1 MDIQMPGIN
10 GLEATRIIRAGGLN
24 SKTPIIAITA
34 SADKKSK
41 LDCLEI
47 GCDDY
52 IFKPAKSELLLKKIS
67 RFIRQKKHL
76 KNAASGDS
84 IISSLSENPDYH
96 KMIDVFVK
104 DLPERIEQ
112 MRDALEQNNLH
123 ELCLRVHS
131 LRELSGFAGFP
142 IYTEKADDI
151 ERILRDNQIEKVSAQ
166 LDELAKLCLRT
177 SSARV

>member
-1 MDIQMPGIN
+1 
-10 GLEATRIIRAGGLN
+10 
-24 SKTPIIAITA
+24 
-34 SADKKSK
+34 
-41 LDCLEI
+41 
-47 GCDDY
+47 
-52 IFKPAKSELLLKKIS
+52 
-67 RFIRQKKHL
+67 
-76 KNAASGDS
+76 
-84 IISSLSENPDYH
+84 
-96 KMIDVFVK
+96 
-104 DLPERIEQ
+104 

-151 ERILRDNQIEKVSAQ
+151 ECILRDNQIEKVSAQ